1 MAFFN
6 KVACFTDIHFG
17 MKGNSR
23 IHNDDCEA
31 FIYWF
36 IDQAKAH
43 GCETCIF
50 LGDWH
55 HHRSSTNVST
65 MNYTVSNME
74 RLGKAFEK
82 VYVIMGNHDLFYRD
96 KREINSMEFIRNIPN
111 IHIVNEWIE
120 TEDVAIVP
128 WIVQNEWKRI
138 PQMKQRYMFGHFE
151 LPYFQMN
158 AMVEMPDVGGIKAEH
173 FVNQEYMFTG
183 HFHKRQV
190 RKNISYMG
198 NAFPHNYADAG
209 DDERGMMILEY
220 GGAPKYYNWPDMPR
234 YRNYK
239 ISQLLADPDGLLK
252 EKMYVRVTLDI
263 KISYEEANFIRE
275 TFISKYNLRELQ
287 LIPEQVNQAQ
297 ETTATIEKFD
307 SVDQIVVKQLE
318 SVDSQTYDKKI
329 LMAIYNNLDVN
340 N

>member
-1 MAFFN
+1 MAFFK

-36 IDQAKAH
+36 IEQAKAH

-120 TEDVAIVP
+120 TDDVAIVP
-128 WIVQNEWKRI
+128 WIVQDEWKRI

-190 RKNISYMG
+190 RNNISYMG
-198 NAFPHNYADAG
+198 NSFPHNYADAG
-209 DDERGMMILEY
+209 DDERGMMVLEY
-220 GGAPKYYNWPDMPR
+220 GGTPKYINWPDMPR

-239 ISQLLADPDGLLK
+239 ISQLLADPEALLK

-275 TFISKYNLRELQ
+275 TFIDKYKLRELQ

-297 ETTATIEKFD
+297 ETTAVIEKFD

-329 LMAIYNNLDVN
+329 LMAIYNNLDVKN
-340 N
+340 